1 MILDE
6 ILKSTRDRVAS
17 LYVDPKAVSSRA
29 TISLADAIA
38 RAPPRNAVIAELKLA
53 SPTLGSLRSVQD
65 LEWLAGEAVRAG
77 CTALSVLTE
86 PYFFGGSTR
95 HLEQVRRVT
104 DVPILRK
111 DFIIDP
117 RQLFETRALGAD
129 AVLLITAVLGERLPT
144 FLDLAERLSLD
155 ALVEVHS
162 REEADLAI
170 ASGARLIGVNNRDLE
185 TMGIDL
191 ETTRRLSGRIR
202 GQGRVVVAESG
213 IRSLADLR
221 SLKPSCDAFLIGT
234 AITLAKEPGKTVE
247 ALVCA

>member
-6 ILKSTRDRVAS
+6 ILKSTRNRVAS
-17 LYVDPKAVSSRA
+17 LEMDLPEIPSRP
-29 TISLADAIA
+29 TLSLADAIA

-53 SPTLGSLRSVQD
+53 SPTLGTLRSVRD
-65 LEWLAGEAVRAG
+65 LEWLAGESVRAG

-86 PYFFGGSTR
+86 PHFFGGSTR
-95 HLEQVRRVT
+95 HLEQVRRIA

-117 RQLFETRALGAD
+117 RQLEETKALGAD
-129 AVLLITAVLGERLPT
+129 AVLLIAGVLGDRLPE
-144 FLDLAERLSLD
+144 FLDHSRRLSLE
-155 ALVEVHS
+155 ALVEVHD
-162 REEADLAI
+162 RDEADLAVG
-170 ASGARLIGVNNRDLE
+170 SGARLIGVNNRDLQ

-202 GQGRVVVAESG
+202 GRGRVVVAESG
-213 IRSLADLR
+213 IRSPEDLR
-221 SLKPSCDAFLIGT
+221 SLKSSCDAFLIGT
-234 AITLAKEPGKTVE
+234 AITLSRDPGKTVE

>member
-6 ILKSTRDRVAS
+6 IVRRTRDRVAS
-17 LYVDPKAVSSRA
+17 LPETPAGALSRA
-29 TISLADAIA
+29 TLSLAEAIA
-38 RAPPRNAVIAELKLA
+38 RAPPRNAVIAELKLS
-53 SPTLGSLRSVQD
+53 SPTLGNLRSVRD

-86 PYFFGGSTR
+86 PHFFGGSTR
-95 HLEQVRRVT
+95 HLEQVRRIA

-117 RQLFETRALGAD
+117 RQLHETRALGAD
-129 AVLLITAVLGERLPT
+129 AVLLIAGLLGERLGE
-144 FLDLAERLSLD
+144 FVHQAESLTLEP
-155 ALVEVHS
+155 LVEVHS
-162 REEADLAI
+162 EEEVDLAI
-170 ASGARLIGVNNRDLE
+170 ASGARLIGVNNRDLR
-185 TMGIDL
+185 TLAVDL

-202 GQGRVVVAESG
+202 GGGRVVVAESG

-234 AITLAKEPGKTVE
+234 AITLARDPGKMVE

>member
-17 LYVDPKAVSSRA
+17 LELDRREVPSRA
-29 TISLADAIA
+29 TVSLGEAIA

-65 LEWLAGEAVRAG
+65 LEWLAGEAVQAG
-77 CTALSVLTE
+77 CIALSVLTE
-86 PYFFGGSTR
+86 PHFFGGSTR
-95 HLEQVRRVT
+95 HLEQVRRIT

-111 DFIIDP
+111 DFIIDL
-117 RQLFETRALGAD
+117 RQLDETRALGAD
-129 AVLLITAVLGERLPT
+129 AVLLIAAVLGDRLPG
-144 FLDLAERLSLD
+144 FLDLCEHLSLE
-155 ALVEVHS
+155 ALVEVHNG
-162 REEADLAI
+162 EEADLAI
-170 ASGARLIGVNNRDLE
+170 ESGARLIGVNNRDLR

-202 GQGRVVVAESG
+202 GRGRLVVAESG

-221 SLKPSCDAFLIGT
+221 SLKTSCDAFLIGT
-234 AITLAKEPGKTVE
+234 AITLSRDPGKTVE

>member
-17 LYVDPKAVSSRA
+17 LDIDPGGMPPRA
-29 TISLADAIA
+29 TTSLIDAIA

-86 PYFFGGSTR
+86 PHFFGGSTR

-117 RQLFETRALGAD
+117 RQLHETRALGAD
-129 AVLLITAVLGERLPT
+129 AVLLIAAVLGEHLPT
-144 FLDLAERLSLD
+144 FLDLAERLSLE

-162 REEADLAI
+162 GEEADLAI
-170 ASGARLIGVNNRDLE
+170 ASGARLIGVNNRDLR

-202 GQGRVVVAESG
+202 GKGRVVVAESG

-234 AITLAKEPGKTVE
+234 AITLAKDPGKTVE

>member
-17 LYVDPKAVSSRA
+17 LDVNPAGPPSR
-29 TISLADAIA
+29 TTLSLAGAIA
-38 RAPPRNAVIAELKLA
+38 RAPPRNAIIAELKLA
-53 SPTLGSLRSVQD
+53 SPTLGNLRSVRD

-77 CTALSVLTE
+77 STALSVLTE
-86 PYFFGGSTR
+86 PHFFGGSTR
-95 HLEQVRRVT
+95 HLEQVRRVA

-111 DFIIDP
+111 DFIIAP
-117 RQLFETRALGAD
+117 RQLHESRALGAD
-129 AVLLITAVLGERLPT
+129 AVLLIAAVLGERLPE
-144 FLDLAERLSLD
+144 FLDLTERLSLE
-155 ALVEVHS
+155 ALIEVHS
-162 REEADLAI
+162 EEEADLAI
-170 ASGARLIGVNNRDLE
+170 ASGARLIGVNNRDLR
-185 TMGIDL
+185 TLSVDL

-213 IRSLADLR
+213 IRSPADLR

-234 AITLAKEPGKTVE
+234 AITLAKDPAKTVE

>member
-6 ILKSTRDRVAS
+6 ILKSTRNRVAS
-17 LYVDPKAVSSRA
+17 LEMDLSEIPSRP
-29 TISLADAIA
+29 TLSLADAIA

-65 LEWLAGEAVRAG
+65 LEWLAREAVRAG

-86 PYFFGGSTR
+86 PHFFGGSTH
-95 HLEQVRRVT
+95 HLEQVRRIA

-111 DFIIDP
+111 DFIIDS
-117 RQLFETRALGAD
+117 RQLEETKALGAD
-129 AVLLITAVLGERLPT
+129 AVLLIAGVLGDRLPE
-144 FLDLAERLSLD
+144 FLDHSRRLSLE
-155 ALVEVHS
+155 ALVEVHDKD
-162 REEADLAI
+162 EADLAVG
-170 ASGARLIGVNNRDLE
+170 SGARLIGVNNRDLR

-202 GQGRVVVAESG
+202 GRGRVVVAESG
-213 IRSLADLR
+213 IRSPADLR
-221 SLKPSCDAFLIGT
+221 SLKSSCDAFLIGT
-234 AITLAKEPGKTVE
+234 AITLSRDPGKTVE